1 MIYILSPRERY
12 MIARKQI
19 YLLNYTREQGG
30 SRKYDNDN
38 RDPKHAAAVAVAII
52 QGNIHF
58 KILVYHIIILLY
70 IIQYFNLRLIMEI
83 EINTLLALVQCINI
97 IYG

>member
-1 MIYILSPRERY
+1 

-58 KILVYHIIILLY
+58 KILV
-70 IIQYFNLRLIMEI
+70 
-83 EINTLLALVQCINI
+83 
-97 IYG
+97 